1 MPAGRSRI
9 SWLAVATSLAL
20 VCAAGAAS
28 GDDPKPTPENTISI
42 KLAEPVKP
50 QTFARPIRFYVENII
65 DRSGNPQPML
75 VYKGRGGVFLDRQ
88 PVAIVQEA
96 LAESL
101 RTGGLLAAD
110 REAAN
115 YLLTVYVFHF
125 GLAAGSGFEYYGKV
139 DLNVVVKDRATGKS
153 QTVTALGTS
162 IEGTAVR
169 KKNIMKNVEEN
180 IELALG
186 DALRN
191 LLRGTKLRDAVTPAE
206 PAPGTGNQGALATGS
221 WLSWCFIS

>member
-9 SWLAVATSLAL
+9 PWLAVAASIAL

-28 GDDPKPTPENTISI
+28 GDEPKPTPENTISI

-50 QTFARPIRFYVENII
+50 QTFPHPIKFYVENVV
-65 DRSGNPQPML
+65 DRSGNPQPLL
-75 VYKGRGGVFLDRQ
+75 VFRGRGGVFLDRQ
-88 PVAIVQEA
+88 PVAIVQQA

-101 RTGGLLAAD
+101 GTGGLLAAE

-125 GLAAGSGFEYYGKV
+125 GLAAGSGAEYFGKV

-162 IEGTAVR
+162 IEGIAVR

-180 IELALG
+180 IEGALG

-191 LLRGTKLRDAVTPAE
+191 LLRGTKLRDAVTPASSN
-206 PAPGTGNQGALATGS
+206 PPGEGTRENLY
-221 WLSWCFIS
+221 